1 MQKAQAT
8 TYIKSLDGVR
18 ALSILLVIL
27 AHTAPL
33 GPKFLKF
40 NAMAGIMG
48 MALFFCLSGYLMT
61 SILYR
66 KPDVFEFVVK
76 RVLRI
81 FPAVL
86 VYLTILL
93 IFFDLPWRSYI
104 FNLLFVSNYVTDA
117 LSGGP
122 VSHLW
127 SLSVEM
133 HFYAAISIA
142 VIIGGRKA
150 LWLIPFAAVI
160 VTLLRVNAGVYSNI
174 NTHLRVDEILSGGCL
189 ALASMRYGDK
199 FRGWL
204 SNNVLATA
212 LIVILWLLLM
222 LSSHK
227 AGGALNYV
235 RPYIAA
241 SLVGVVIHSNLRF
254 LRRILESW
262 LAGYIA
268 RISYALYIYH
278 PLMVYGFMNAGST
291 MERYLLKRPISYVLT
306 WAAAHMSTFWWE
318 QRWQKLAR
326 EKIIAARRSKE

>member
-1 MQKAQAT
+1 MEKPRAT

-40 NAMAGIMG
+40 NAMSGRMG
-48 MALFFCLSGYLMT
+48 MALFFCLSGYLIT

-66 KPDVFEFVVK
+66 KPDVFEFIVK
-76 RVLRI
+76 RFLRI

-86 VYLTILL
+86 LYLTILL
-93 IFFDLPWRSYI
+93 IFFDLPWRSYV

-133 HFYAAISIA
+133 HFYAAISMA
-142 VIIGGRKA
+142 VLIGGRKA

-189 ALASMRYGDK
+189 ALVSIHYGDK
-199 FRGWL
+199 IRAWL
-204 SNNVLATA
+204 GNNRLAVS
-212 LIVILWLLLM
+212 LIVGLGFLLM
-222 LSSHK
+222 LSSHE
-227 AGGALNYV
+227 AGGALNYF

-241 SLVGVVIHSNLRF
+241 SLVGVAIHSNLRF
-254 LRRILESW
+254 LRSVLESW

-291 MERYLLKRPISYVLT
+291 MERYLLKRPVSYLLT

-318 QRWQKLAR
+318 QRWQRFAR
-326 EKIIAARRSKE
+326 EKIIAARRAKA